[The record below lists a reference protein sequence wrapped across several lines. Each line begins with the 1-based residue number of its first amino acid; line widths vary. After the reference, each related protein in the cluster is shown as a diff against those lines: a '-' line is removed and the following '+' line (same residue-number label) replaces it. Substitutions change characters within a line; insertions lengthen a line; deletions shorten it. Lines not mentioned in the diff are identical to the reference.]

1 VNSFRIQIRNFR
13 RVVAADLEL
22 RGPATLLIGGN
33 AVGKTST
40 LRALGA
46 ALARAPRL
54 HGATKSDAGPVL
66 HDPRR
71 IDDTATARAAD
82 FAAVVVEKLDEGG
95 VIGVCKATWP
105 DQQIAER
112 GHEPPH
118 ASVYAAN
125 IGSPFGQSW
134 LPYLE
139 SVLPEGCPDE
149 ATIGDA
155 LTEVGISALEASD
168 IAEQLASGQQ
178 TWDQASE
185 EMVEKSRAAQRAW
198 RQVTGSPSYGDVI
211 GASWRPKAWVPDL
224 EDVTEAE
231 VREEL
236 SHAMADVVRTAQRG
250 VAAAAGRLNRQRD
263 KALQSLQVERRAAEE
278 RLMKPLRAEMAEAER
293 WLETLRQS
301 EPHEQKT
308 LECAHCGK
316 PNVLTHDSTMRPL
329 LGRPPAAHELEA
341 AMASHKETVKA
352 AEKRRAAA
360 QQALIEAVSDERDK
374 TPTEVELEREI
385 ADLDQQIAGL
395 GNEPEES
402 PEMVAA
408 RRRQVE
414 LELQLEMV
422 AQVRHAG
429 EHHDAVQAYR
439 AGIELLAPT
448 GLRRE
453 LMVSEIERTLQPW
466 LDEHAPWLFGDASVK
481 VDTTVPTIPLL
492 VYGETYEQLAW
503 GGDPNSVALRMRYL
517 AQLFAAVRDG
527 SDIVLLDRA
536 DTLVNAAQA
545 SLVGL
550 IKHLGLTALVA
561 MTSRHDAR
569 AAARQLA
576 TELGCAAYVID
587 AGRTEEAATAH

>member
-1 VNSFRIQIRNFR
+1 MSYRIQIRNFR

-22 RGPATLLIGGN
+22 RGPVTLLVGGN
-33 AVGKTST
+33 EAGKTST

-46 ALARAPRL
+46 ALTRTPRL

-71 IDDTATARAAD
+71 IDETATERAAD
-82 FAAVVVEKLDEGG
+82 FAAVVVEKLDERG

-112 GHEPPH
+112 GREPPQ

-125 IGSPFGQSW
+125 IGTPFGQSW

-139 SVLPEGCPDE
+139 SVLPEGSPDD
-149 ATIGDA
+149 ATIAYA
-155 LTEVGISALEASD
+155 LTGVGVNALEASD
-168 IAEQLASGQQ
+168 IAEQLVSGRQ
-178 TWDQASE
+178 TWDQASQ
-185 EMVEKSRAAQRAW
+185 EMLEKSRAAQRAW

-211 GASWRPKAWVPDL
+211 GASWRPQAWVSDL

-236 SHAMADVVRTAQRG
+236 SHAMGDVVRTAQRG

-263 KALQSLQVERRAAEE
+263 KAMQALQVERRAAEE
-278 RLMKPLRAEMAEAER
+278 RLMKPLRAELAEAER

-301 EPHEQKT
+301 EPHEYST

-329 LGRPPAAHELEA
+329 LGRPPTANELEA
-341 AMASHKETVKA
+341 AIASHQHVMKK
-352 AEKRRAAA
+352 AEKRMAAA
-360 QQALIEAVSDERDK
+360 QQAIAEAIAGDREKS
-374 TPTEVELEREI
+374 PTEAELEGEI
-385 ADLDQQIAGL
+385 ADLDRQIAGL

-408 RRRQVE
+408 RERQAQ

-422 AQVRHAG
+422 AQVRHAA
-429 EHHDAVQAYR
+429 EHHAAVQAYR
-439 AGIELLAPT
+439 AGIELLSPT
-448 GLRRE
+448 GLRRQM
-453 LMVSEIERTLQPW
+453 MVSEIEQTLQPW

-481 VDTTVPTIPLL
+481 VDTTAPTMPLL
-492 VYGETYEQLAW
+492 VYGETYEQLGW

-536 DTLVNAAQA
+536 DTLVNILQA
-545 SLVGL
+545 DLVGL
-550 IKHLGLTALVA
+550 IKDLKLTALVA

-569 AAARQLA
+569 AAARQLEK
-576 TELGCAAYVID
+576 ELGCPAYVID
-587 AGRTEEAATAH
+587 AGRTEEAVTEH